1 MLEMGAFPIF
11 CKYSHLPAGGQLY
24 HKYPALLTLTGF
36 ETLSGLFL
44 SNPINGYKKSGM
56 LPCIYVYT
64 QKRVFTEALFLIYC
78 AIRRVVS

>member
-24 HKYPALLTLTGF
+24 HKYPALLTLTG
-36 ETLSGLFL
+36 LFL

-56 LPCIYVYT
+56 LPW
-64 QKRVFTEALFLIYC
+64 KL
-78 AIRRVVS
+78 S